1 MVVPT
6 TRVEDDCGHG
16 YSILKQRAR
25 TLSSNGP
32 PLGLPLNT
40 SCHEGRCLP
49 HAAGYHQGAGACRT
63 NDRRF
68 WDIAV
73 AAVGES
79 SHMARSNRTA
89 VISLDLAIKPECV
102 EAPHYSCPATD
113 A

>member
-1 MVVPT
+1 MKAVAY
-6 TRVEDDCGHG
+6 RM
-16 YSILKQRAR
+16 
-25 TLSSNGP
+25 
-32 PLGLPLNT
+32 PLAITNAQA
-40 SCHEGRCLP
+40 
-49 HAAGYHQGAGACRT
+49 AAGRT
-63 NDRRF
+63 TARF